1 MQIVQAG
8 ITVVTLVDQRSYSTE
23 SINQNPLDLIIS
35 LVSMMRAHEELEIKS
50 RRIRAVFDVK
60 RSQLSE
66 RPWSARCPG
75 WLRLDKAAGKFIIVE
90 ERAEIV
96 RRIYREA
103 LAGVGHA
110 TITRRLNEEQVPLF
124 GLGNQKGKIWQKPL
138 ICHFLTTPTVIG
150 THVPFVTDWTDG
162 IRRVRP
168 QTPVENYYPTIID
181 RADWDEVQARRA
193 VWSEHYRNCVP
204 KTGRANLLAGLSRC
218 PFCDRRMVLLTDKHP
233 NRRYLMCRLAFN
245 GAGCSDRWVRYPG
258 IEDLLT
264 IDINEVIQSCPKPA
278 LTSEA
283 RSHRLR
289 HIRDRLHNLRE
300 RLYLDGC

>member
-1 MQIVQAG
+1 M
-8 ITVVTLVDQRSYSTE
+8 
-23 SINQNPLDLIIS
+23 
-35 LVSMMRAHEELEIKS
+35 
-50 RRIRAVFDVK
+50 K

-138 ICHFLTTPTVIG
+138 IRHFLTTPTVIG

-168 QTPVENYYPTIID
+168 QCRSRTIIPPSLI
-181 RADWDEVQARRA
+181 VQIGMKSKP
-193 VWSEHYRNCVP
+193 VVP
-204 KTGRANLLAGLSRC
+204 FGLSTTETA
-218 PFCDRRMVLLTDKHP
+218 PE
-233 NRRYLMCRLAFN
+233 NRTGQFA
-245 GAGCSDRWVRYPG
+245 RW
-258 IEDLLT
+258 T
-264 IDINEVIQSCPKPA
+264 IPLSI
-278 LTSEA
+278 L
-283 RSHRLR
+283 
-289 HIRDRLHNLRE
+289 
-300 RLYLDGC
+300 